1 MRWSY
6 LVAALAALPT
16 PTLAHDAFGDLG
28 PFYANLLHP
37 MADPMQAALGLGTAA
52 FLAGRSLNTV
62 RLALPGFVASAALS
76 YLFLGWRFGV
86 TAAPIMASAV
96 AIAVGAAAMLP
107 ERWTPVAAAL
117 VLVTGTGAFVGL
129 SPDQPMPSDLAQAI
143 LGTLLGIAAF
153 ILIAWA
159 MFDATARHV
168 SRLAPAIV
176 GSWVAAVGLL
186 AGAFSFQIETADAI
200 GVSTSRDGLSVQGAD
215 Q

>member
-62 RLALPGFVASAALS
+62 RLALPVFVASAALS

-168 SRLAPAIV
+168 SRLAPAID